1 MQKSQGGGKTSH
13 RRHSKF
19 EFCGS
24 IMCFSSLKSFR
35 HVIVTMPSTPLF
47 NIRQTIP
54 APRTTNHG
62 TMTSKGAD
70 QKGKGALEGFAD
82 AAEEAYRATKTT
94 IATAYDDGKSKYK
107 KFSAETANALHL
119 TTTAEGSDTTGNV
132 VPEVPDVRNIT
143 VPPTAVTTPKTA
155 NHPAAL
161 PVSPPNET
169 TPLVGDQD
177 GSSSGSDE
185 KLQQK
190 QSGVLG
196 GTLGDGEMIASSN
209 TRLLLFTPEILCRL
223 TVIVAIGIIAS
234 VRNVDM
240 IRSDGVVPLHLA
252 IFWTTLGFLAG
263 HMLQSVTHIVEG
275 RDEVPRDNEV
285 SAEDEKS
292 DKSPLPQRSPLNKS
306 ISRVSFQDGQQSVAS
321 RPPTY
326 VERKRDAIFRLF
338 RGVSS
343 YLVTPATST
352 ICEAKQS
359 QSMSTIAEI
368 PGDIWTTL
376 EDATRRTKAYWE
388 EHVYDKPTGALME
401 RLLQYDDF
409 RTKKTLAS
417 TSTEMH
423 ASTEVDGTEDAYD
436 ARMKTERLGRLDTGN
451 DRASVLQTKIEV
463 DPLFK
468 LRGMDVFR
476 ADGIPE
482 ERIWRQP
489 ILEENGLRDVP
500 TFIVNLMLPGANLV
514 VYFQMPSWIK
524 KFEDIVE
531 EDGDAE
537 DTKAFKRFLRGTD
550 QYRNKRW
557 KILPCLVDGPYIIK
571 VMAPAEKEVTIA
583 GGRVGATWHKYDE
596 SVDHQ
601 SGKKRAALLEVDC
614 DLISNPGVRKI
625 CNIVLGQVK
634 NVRIDCAMIVEKPYL
649 SEVKEPAACLGLWRM
664 DKVDMDD
671 SPLVPQKEEEQL
683 LREMSVILN
692 ADDLAGLESEVEEE
706 EAAME

>member
-1 MQKSQGGGKTSH
+1 
-13 RRHSKF
+13 
-19 EFCGS
+19 
-24 IMCFSSLKSFR
+24 
-35 HVIVTMPSTPLF
+35 
-47 NIRQTIP
+47 
-54 APRTTNHG
+54 
-62 TMTSKGAD
+62 MTSKGAD
-70 QKGKGALEGFAD
+70 PNGKGALEGFAD

-94 IATAYDDGKSKYK
+94 IATAYDDGKSRY
-107 KFSAETANALHL
+107 NALHL
-119 TTTAEGSDTTGNV
+119 TTTAEGSDTTCNV
-132 VPEVPDVRNIT
+132 VPDVPNARNVIA
-143 VPPTAVTTPKTA
+143 PPTAGTSPRTA
-155 NHPAAL
+155 NRPAAL

-169 TPLVGDQD
+169 TPLVGDRD
-177 GSSSGSDE
+177 GSSTRESDE

-190 QSGVLG
+190 QSGVFSA
-196 GTLGDGEMIASSN
+196 TPGDGEMIASN
-209 TRLLLFTPEILCRL
+209 NNRLLLFTPEILCRL
-223 TVIVAIGIIAS
+223 SVIVAIGIIVS

-240 IRSDGVVPLHLA
+240 IRTDGVVPLHLA

-263 HMLQSVTHIVEG
+263 HMLRHVTHIVEG
-275 RDEVPRDNEV
+275 RDEVPHDNEAF
-285 SAEDEKS
+285 AEDEKG
-292 DKSPLPQRSPLNKS
+292 DKSPLPQSSPLNKS

-326 VERKRDAIFRLF
+326 VERKRDALFRLLK
-338 RGVSS
+338 GVST

-352 ICEAKQS
+352 
-359 QSMSTIAEI
+359 STPSLAEI

-376 EDATRRTKAYWE
+376 EDATRRTKAYMHWE
-388 EHVYDKPTGALME
+388 KHVCDKPTEALMH

-409 RTKKTLAS
+409 RTKTVTSSAAAHQHSATSMEIQAS
-417 TSTEMH
+417 I
-423 ASTEVDGTEDAYD
+423 EVDLDGTEDAYD
-436 ARMKTERLGRLDTGN
+436 ARMKTERLGLVDTGN

-482 ERIWRQP
+482 ERVWRQP
-489 ILEENGLRDVP
+489 ILEQNGLRDVP

-531 EDGDAE
+531 EDDDAE

-614 DLISNPGVRKI
+614 VLISNPGVRKI

-649 SEVKEPAACLGLWRM
+649 SEEKEPAACLGLWRM
-664 DKVDMDD
+664 DKVDMND

-692 ADDLAGLESEVEEE
+692 ADDLAELVGEVEEE

>member
-1 MQKSQGGGKTSH
+1 
-13 RRHSKF
+13 
-19 EFCGS
+19 
-24 IMCFSSLKSFR
+24 
-35 HVIVTMPSTPLF
+35 
-47 NIRQTIP
+47 
-54 APRTTNHG
+54 
-62 TMTSKGAD
+62 MTSKGAD
-70 QKGKGALEGFAD
+70 PNGKGALEGFAD

-94 IATAYDDGKSKYK
+94 IATAYDDGKSRY
-107 KFSAETANALHL
+107 NALHL
-119 TTTAEGSDTTGNV
+119 TTTAEGSDTTCNV
-132 VPEVPDVRNIT
+132 VPEVTNVRNII
-143 VPPTAVTTPKTA
+143 VPPTAVTSPRTA
-155 NHPAAL
+155 NRPAAL
-161 PVSPPNET
+161 PVSSPNET
-169 TPLVGDQD
+169 TPLVGAQD
-177 GSSSGSDE
+177 GSSTRESDE

-190 QSGVLG
+190 QPRVSG
-196 GTLGDGEMIASSN
+196 GTLG
-209 TRLLLFTPEILCRL
+209 L
-223 TVIVAIGIIAS
+223 TVIVAIGIIAP

-240 IRSDGVVPLHLA
+240 IRTDGVVPLHLA

-263 HMLQSVTHIVEG
+263 HMLRHVTHIVEG
-275 RDEVPRDNEV
+275 RDEVPHDNEAF
-285 SAEDEKS
+285 AEDEKG
-292 DKSPLPQRSPLNKS
+292 DKPPLPQSSPLNKS

-326 VERKRDAIFRLF
+326 VERKRDALFRLLK
-338 RGVSS
+338 GVST

-352 ICEAKQS
+352 ISEAEQS
-359 QSMSTIAEI
+359 RSTPSLAEI

-376 EDATRRTKAYWE
+376 EDATRRTKAYMHWE
-388 EHVYDKPTGALME
+388 KHVCDKPTEALMH

-409 RTKKTLAS
+409 RTKTVTSSAAAHQHSATSMEIQAS
-417 TSTEMH
+417 I
-423 ASTEVDGTEDAYD
+423 EVDLDGTEDAYD
-436 ARMKTERLGRLDTGN
+436 ARMKTERLGLVDTGN

-482 ERIWRQP
+482 ERVWRQP
-489 ILEENGLRDVP
+489 ILEQNGLRDVP

-531 EDGDAE
+531 EDDDTE

-649 SEVKEPAACLGLWRM
+649 SEEKEPAACLGLWRM
-664 DKVDMDD
+664 DKVDMND

-692 ADDLAGLESEVEEE
+692 ADDLAELVGEVEEE

>member
-1 MQKSQGGGKTSH
+1 MPCQ
-13 RRHSKF
+13 HS
-19 EFCGS
+19 
-24 IMCFSSLKSFR
+24 
-35 HVIVTMPSTPLF
+35 
-47 NIRQTIP
+47 
-54 APRTTNHG
+54 ADPRTTNHG

-119 TTTAEGSDTTGNV
+119 TTTAEGSDTTCNV
-132 VPEVPDVRNIT
+132 VPDVPNVNII
-143 VPPTAVTTPKTA
+143 VPPTAVTTPRTA
-155 NHPAAL
+155 NHAAL

-169 TPLVGDQD
+169 TPLVGDQN
-177 GSSSGSDE
+177 GSSSVSDE
-185 KLQQK
+185 KLHQK
-190 QSGVLG
+190 QSGAFTE
-196 GTLGDGEMIASSN
+196 TLGDGEIIPSSN
-209 TRLLLFTPEILCRL
+209 SRLLLFTPEILCRL
-223 TVIVAIGIIAS
+223 TFIVAIGIIAS
-234 VRNVDM
+234 ARSVDM
-240 IRSDGVVPLHLA
+240 IRTDGVVPLHLA
-252 IFWTTLGFLAG
+252 VFWTTLGFLAG
-263 HMLQSVTHIVEG
+263 HMLRSVTHIVEG
-275 RDEVPRDNEV
+275 RDEVPHDNEAP
-285 SAEDEKS
+285 AEDEKGH
-292 DKSPLPQRSPLNKS
+292 KSPLPQRSPLNKS
-306 ISRVSFQDGQQSVAS
+306 ISHVSFQDGPQSVAS

-326 VERKRDAIFRLF
+326 VERKRDALYGFF
-338 RGVSS
+338 RGVSA

-352 ICEAKQS
+352 ISKAEQS
-359 QSMSTIAEI
+359 AEI
-368 PGDIWTTL
+368 PGGIWTTL

-388 EHVYDKPTGALME
+388 EHVYDKPTGALMD

-409 RTKKTLAS
+409 RTKSVAS
-417 TSTEMH
+417 SVAHQHGATCTEMH

-436 ARMKTERLGRLDTGN
+436 ARMKTERLGRVDTGN

-482 ERIWRQP
+482 ERVWRQP
-489 ILEENGLRDVP
+489 ILEQNGLRDVP

-531 EDGDAE
+531 EDDDAE

-596 SVDHQ
+596 SVDHR

-664 DKVDMDD
+664 DKIDMND

>member
-1 MQKSQGGGKTSH
+1 
-13 RRHSKF
+13 
-19 EFCGS
+19 
-24 IMCFSSLKSFR
+24 
-35 HVIVTMPSTPLF
+35 
-47 NIRQTIP
+47 
-54 APRTTNHG
+54 
-62 TMTSKGAD
+62 MTSKGAD
-70 QKGKGALEGFAD
+70 PNGKGALEGFAD

-94 IATAYDDGKSKYK
+94 IATAYDDGKSRYK
-107 KFSAETANALHL
+107 ALAETANALHL
-119 TTTAEGSDTTGNV
+119 TTTAEGSDTTCNV
-132 VPEVPDVRNIT
+132 VP
-143 VPPTAVTTPKTA
+143 
-155 NHPAAL
+155 
-161 PVSPPNET
+161 
-169 TPLVGDQD
+169 
-177 GSSSGSDE
+177 
-185 KLQQK
+185 
-190 QSGVLG
+190 
-196 GTLGDGEMIASSN
+196 
-209 TRLLLFTPEILCRL
+209 
-223 TVIVAIGIIAS
+223 VIVAIGIIAS

-240 IRSDGVVPLHLA
+240 IRTDGVVPLHLA

-263 HMLQSVTHIVEG
+263 HMLRHVTHIVEG
-275 RDEVPRDNEV
+275 RDEVPHDNEAF
-285 SAEDEKS
+285 AEDEKG
-292 DKSPLPQRSPLNKS
+292 DKSSLPQRSPLNKS

-326 VERKRDAIFRLF
+326 VERKRDALFRLLK
-338 RGVSS
+338 GVST

-352 ICEAKQS
+352 ISEAS
-359 QSMSTIAEI
+359 LAEI

-376 EDATRRTKAYWE
+376 EDATRRTKAYMHWE
-388 EHVYDKPTGALME
+388 KHVCYKPTEALMH

-409 RTKKTLAS
+409 RTKTVTSSAAAHQHSATSMEIQAS
-417 TSTEMH
+417 I
-423 ASTEVDGTEDAYD
+423 EVDLDGTEDAYD
-436 ARMKTERLGRLDTGN
+436 ARMKTERLGLVDTGN

-482 ERIWRQP
+482 ERVWRQP
-489 ILEENGLRDVP
+489 ILEQNGLRDVP

-531 EDGDAE
+531 EDDDAE

-649 SEVKEPAACLGLWRM
+649 SEEKEPAACLGLWRM
-664 DKVDMDD
+664 DKVDMND

-692 ADDLAGLESEVEEE
+692 ADDLAELVGEVEEE

>member
-1 MQKSQGGGKTSH
+1 
-13 RRHSKF
+13 
-19 EFCGS
+19 
-24 IMCFSSLKSFR
+24 
-35 HVIVTMPSTPLF
+35 
-47 NIRQTIP
+47 
-54 APRTTNHG
+54 
-62 TMTSKGAD
+62 MTSKGAD

-94 IATAYDDGKSKYK
+94 IATAYDDGKSRYK
-107 KFSAETANALHL
+107 KFSAGTANALHL
-119 TTTAEGSDTTGNV
+119 TTTAEGSDNTCNV
-132 VPEVPDVRNIT
+132 VPEVPNVNII
-143 VPPTAVTTPKTA
+143 VPLTAVTTPRTA
-155 NHPAAL
+155 NQAL

-169 TPLVGDQD
+169 TPLVGDQ
-177 GSSSGSDE
+177 
-185 KLQQK
+185 QK
-190 QSGVLG
+190 QSGG
-196 GTLGDGEMIASSN
+196 GTLGDGEIIPSSH
-209 TRLLLFTPEILCRL
+209 TRLLLFTPELLCRL
-223 TVIVAIGIIAS
+223 SVFVAIGIIAS
-234 VRNVDM
+234 ARSVDM
-240 IRSDGVVPLHLA
+240 IRTDGVVPLHLA
-252 IFWTTLGFLAG
+252 FFWTTLGFLAG
-263 HMLQSVTHIVEG
+263 HMLRSVTHVVEG
-275 RDEVPRDNEV
+275 RDEEPHDNEA
-285 SAEDEKS
+285 SAEDEKG
-292 DKSPLPQRSPLNKS
+292 DKSLLPQRSPLNKS
-306 ISRVSFQDGQQSVAS
+306 ISRVSFQDGKQSVAS

-326 VERKRDAIFRLF
+326 VERKRDALYGFF
-338 RGVSS
+338 RGVSA

-352 ICEAKQS
+352 ISKAEQS
-359 QSMSTIAEI
+359 AEI
-368 PGDIWTTL
+368 PGGIWTTL

-388 EHVYDKPTGALME
+388 EHVYDKPTGALMD

-409 RTKKTLAS
+409 RTKSVAS
-417 TSTEMH
+417 SVAHQHGATCTEMH

-436 ARMKTERLGRLDTGN
+436 ARMKTERLGRVDTGN

-482 ERIWRQP
+482 ERVWRQP

-531 EDGDAE
+531 EDDDAE

-664 DKVDMDD
+664 DKIDMND

>member
-1 MQKSQGGGKTSH
+1 
-13 RRHSKF
+13 
-19 EFCGS
+19 
-24 IMCFSSLKSFR
+24 
-35 HVIVTMPSTPLF
+35 
-47 NIRQTIP
+47 
-54 APRTTNHG
+54 
-62 TMTSKGAD
+62 MTSKGAD
-70 QKGKGALEGFAD
+70 PNGKGALEGFAD

-107 KFSAETANALHL
+107 KFSAETADALHL
-119 TTTAEGSDTTGNV
+119 TTTAEGSDTTCNV
-132 VPEVPDVRNIT
+132 VPEVPNVRNVSI
-143 VPPTAVTTPKTA
+143 PPTAVTSSRTA
-155 NHPAAL
+155 NRPAAL

-169 TPLVGDQD
+169 TPLVGDRD
-177 GSSSGSDE
+177 GSSTRESDE

-190 QSGVLG
+190 QPGLSG
-196 GTLGDGEMIASSN
+196 GTLGDGEIISSSN
-209 TRLLLFTPEILCRL
+209 TRSLLFTPEILCRL

-240 IRSDGVVPLHLA
+240 IRTDGVVPLHLA
-252 IFWTTLGFLAG
+252 VFWTTLGFLAG
-263 HMLQSVTHIVEG
+263 HMLRPVTHIVEG
-275 RDEVPRDNEV
+275 RDEVPHDNEA
-285 SAEDEKS
+285 SAEDEKG
-292 DKSPLPQRSPLNKS
+292 DKFPLPQRSPLNKS

-326 VERKRDAIFRLF
+326 VERKRDALFRLF
-338 RGVSS
+338 QGVST

-352 ICEAKQS
+352 ISEAEQS
-359 QSMSTIAEI
+359 RSTSSLVEI
-368 PGDIWTTL
+368 PAGDIWTTL
-376 EDATRRTKAYWE
+376 EDATRRTKAYMHWE
-388 EHVYDKPTGALME
+388 RHVYDKPTEALMH

-409 RTKKTLAS
+409 RTKS
-417 TSTEMH
+417 VTSSAAAHQHSATGMEIH

-436 ARMKTERLGRLDTGN
+436 ARMKTERLGLVDTGN

-482 ERIWRQP
+482 ERVWRQP
-489 ILEENGLRDVP
+489 ILEQNGLRDVP
-500 TFIVNLMLPGANLV
+500 TFIVNLMLPGTNLV

-524 KFEDIVE
+524 KFEDVVE
-531 EDGDAE
+531 EDDDAE

-649 SEVKEPAACLGLWRM
+649 SEEKEPAACLGLWRM
-664 DKVDMDD
+664 DKVDMND

-692 ADDLAGLESEVEEE
+692 ADDLAGLEIEVEEK